1 MEATHISVVSV
12 PVSNPD
18 VAKAFYVE
26 MLGFEEVMD
35 NKFGA
40 GMRWVMLRLPGA
52 ETAITL
58 VTWFETMPPGSL
70 RGTVLSVPDIDAAT
84 ADLRAKM
91 VLDDDD
97 EIQSAP
103 WGRWVSVEDPDGNS
117 WVIQEDA
124 EGPIDFS

>member
-40 GMRWVMLRLPGA
+40 GMRWSTRSGA
-52 ETAITL
+52 RAAI
-58 VTWFETMPPGSL
+58 S
-70 RGTVLSVPDIDAAT
+70 
-84 ADLRAKM
+84 
-91 VLDDDD
+91 
-97 EIQSAP
+97 
-103 WGRWVSVEDPDGNS
+103 
-117 WVIQEDA
+117 
-124 EGPIDFS
+124 